1 MATLGRHI
9 LVEFFG
15 CKPDIINN
23 VSAIENNMIEIV
35 LTDLAQG
42 LPAITPAFGAA
53 LAEAGAVCLEEQGH
67 FQGVEIKVSGDFT
80 AKFKLRWQTVTEQML
95 RCWNDEEFTTEQAAY
110 AIAFLII
117 RELTNLTVIER
128 SSKGTGFDY
137 WLGSVDTE
145 AKIPF
150 QNKVR
155 LEVSGIRKG
164 DDSRV
169 KARVKQKKEQTIPSD
184 GKYPA
189 YIIIVE
195 FSTPLSF
202 IAKK

>member
-1 MATLGRHI
+1 MFDEP
-9 LVEFFG
+9 VEL
-15 CKPDIINN
+15 
-23 VSAIENNMIEIV
+23 V

-42 LPAITPAFGAA
+42 LPAITPAFGAV
-53 LAEAGAVCLEEQGH
+53 LAEACAVCLDEQGH
-67 FQGVEIKVSGDFT
+67 SQGVEIRVSGEFN
-80 AKFKLRWQTVTEQML
+80 AKFKLRWQTVTSQML

-117 RELTNLTVIER
+117 RQLTNLTVIER

-137 WLGSVDTE
+137 WLGTIDTQG
-145 AKIPF
+145 AVPF

-164 DDSRV
+164 DSSRV
-169 KARVKQKKEQTIPSD
+169 KARVKQKKKQTKPSD

-189 YIIIVE
+189 YIVVIE

-202 IAKK
+202 VVKK